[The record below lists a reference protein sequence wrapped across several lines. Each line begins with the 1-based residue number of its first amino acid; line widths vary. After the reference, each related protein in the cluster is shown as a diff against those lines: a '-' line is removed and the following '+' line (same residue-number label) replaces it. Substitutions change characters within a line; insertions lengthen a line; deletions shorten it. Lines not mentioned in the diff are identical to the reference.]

1 MSDANA
7 TTPRVFIARHGETE
21 WAKNGRY
28 TGRTNIELTP
38 NGVNQVSSTAKQLVG
53 HRRLLDPA
61 TVARVWVSP
70 RKRAQQTFQILFG
83 ADSTG
88 TDAIDSDKVTLT
100 EDIAEWHY
108 GDYEGLMTHEIKEK
122 RKERGLD
129 KDTPW
134 NIWRD
139 GCEGG
144 ESAQEVSDRLDNL
157 ISQIRDVQRPCMNGE
172 ANADVALVAHGHIL
186 RAFVKRWLGYPL
198 DMPLEMMLEPGAIGV
213 LSYKNKNINEP
224 AFSVGLA
231 LPPQEE

>member
-1 MSDANA
+1 MSASSSRPNIHQ
-7 TTPRVFIARHGETE
+7 VSGETE

-28 TGRTNIELTP
+28 TGRTDIELTP

-100 EDIAEWHY
+100 EYIAEWHY

-144 ESAQEVSDRLDNL
+144 E
-157 ISQIRDVQRPCMNGE
+157 
-172 ANADVALVAHGHIL
+172 
-186 RAFVKRWLGYPL
+186 
-198 DMPLEMMLEPGAIGV
+198 
-213 LSYKNKNINEP
+213 
-224 AFSVGLA
+224 
-231 LPPQEE
+231 

>member
-1 MSDANA
+1 MSDMNA
-7 TTPRVFIARHGETE
+7 TTPRVFIVRHGETE
-21 WAKNGRY
+21 WAKNGRF
-28 TGRTNIELTP
+28 TGKTDIELTP
-38 NGVNQVSSTAKQLVG
+38 NGVNQVSSTARQLVG

-61 TVARVWVSP
+61 TLARVWVSP

-83 ADSTG
+83 ADSGNDEVVTVE
-88 TDAIDSDKVTLT
+88 SDNVTLT

-108 GDYEGLMTHEIKEK
+108 GDYEGLKIHEIKAL
-122 RKERGLD
+122 RDERGLD
-129 KDTPW
+129 TDSAW

-144 ESAQEVSDRLDNL
+144 ESAQEVSDRLDRL
-157 ISQIRDVQRPCMNGE
+157 ISQIRDVQRPYMNGE
-172 ANADVALVAHGHIL
+172 AHADVALVAHGHIL

-198 DMPLEMMLEPGAIGV
+198 DMPLEMMLEPGAIGI

-231 LPPQEE
+231 LPPL